1 MFKKMISIL
10 AALVLSVS
18 AMGTAAAQETQEEI
32 QFTGMAAEQLWAETV
47 EGKTVEEMM
56 EAAREEGLAHPV
68 TEESLADSGARID
81 RENGVIYM
89 IRSDAEIG
97 KAGTSE
103 EATQMA
109 WSLVSLLGGEK
120 DIEMELYARLG
131 IGEMGIYCFSQTR
144 NGEAMYGRMLKIMA
158 DADGDVH
165 TVVSSLGFPEETDE
179 TLGVEEDLLSLK
191 LMETETPDVPDF
203 AKMIPAEWSCEAEIS
218 AGEIISITVPVAQD
232 PETGLWYLA
241 DPQRKIVLGDFRKM
255 VIEGQ
260 KDCLLFSEENAG
272 WDAADVLVYYRIL
285 QCWDYY
291 AQTGWIGPDGLG
303 TPVLV
308 LNNLCTITGESM
320 ENACYIGPMQD
331 RWQVFAYSQE
341 VGFGKCLDVLA
352 HEYTHCIT
360 ETSAVGGM
368 YKDDYG
374 AINEAISDIL
384 GNICEMRLEATAD
397 RDWYL
402 GENLG
407 EAFRSMSDP
416 HEYSQP
422 EYVWDQYYAASAM
435 HPNDINDRGG
445 VHTNSSILNYTAS
458 RLCLDEGMTL
468 EEATD
473 FWMAVDLGLTSHTD
487 YFQMPDLMEWAL
499 ETVGL
504 EKYAESVKAMA
515 EKTRMTLTER
525 PEALAEGLM
534 LVELSLPDT
543 EAMKDHGWVVMGIQ
557 VDTWG
562 AARLILD
569 LLHGSTDEEVDLFGL
584 LEALVSEEDPEM
596 ARTSLSMQP
605 LKRKLAKI
613 FQTYMG
619 WPSDGNETMTMV
631 MEQGLTTFYFLI
643 NMDPGTLEIRT
654 VVPLIG
660 KEWMDILSVT
670 EDDSEWDD
678 EQATKAIDT
687 IFSFVV
693 DILAPD
699 TTEHKVLP
707 VTGLEN
713 IQLPQAEEEP

>member
-1 MFKKMISIL
+1 MLRKIISIL

-18 AMGTAAAQETQEEI
+18 VMGTAAAQETREEI
-32 QFTGMAAEQLWAETV
+32 QFTVMPAEQLWAEPAA
-47 EGKTVEEMM
+47 GKTVDEMVA
-56 EAAREEGLAHPV
+56 AAREEGLAHPV
-68 TEESLADSGARID
+68 TEESLADAGARID

-89 IRSDAEIG
+89 IRSDAEVG
-97 KAGTSE
+97 TAGTAE
-103 EATQMA
+103 EATRMA

-158 DADGDVH
+158 DADGSVH
-165 TVVSSLGFPEETDE
+165 TIVSSLGFPEETDE
-179 TLGVEEDLLSLK
+179 TLGVEDDLLSLK
-191 LMETETPDVPDF
+191 LLEAETPDVPDF
-203 AKMIPAEWSCEAEIS
+203 ARMTPAEWECETEI
-218 AGEIISITVPVAQD
+218 GGGDIISMTVPVAQD

-241 DPQRKIVLGDFRKM
+241 DPQRKIVLGDFQKM
-255 VIEGQ
+255 VLEGQ
-260 KDCLLFSEENAG
+260 KDCLLSSEENAG
-272 WDAADVLVYYRIL
+272 WDSADVLVYYRIL

-291 AQTGWIGPDGLG
+291 AQKGWIGPDGQG

-331 RWQVFAYSQE
+331 RWQAFAYSQE
-341 VGFGKCLDVLA
+341 VGFGRCLDVLA

-360 ETSAVGGM
+360 EISAVGGM

-397 RDWYL
+397 QEWTI

-407 EAFRSMSDP
+407 QAFRSMSNP
-416 HEYSQP
+416 HEYEQP
-422 EYVWDQYYAASAM
+422 EYVWDQFYASNAL

-458 RLCLDEGMTL
+458 RLCLDAGMTL

-487 YFQMPDLMEWAL
+487 YYQMAELMEWAL

-504 EKYAESVKAMA
+504 EKYAEPVKAMT

-525 PEALAEGLM
+525 PETLAEGLM

-543 EAMKDHGWVVMGIQ
+543 EAMKDHGWVVMGVQ

-584 LEALVSEEDPEM
+584 VETLLSEEDPEM
-596 ARTSLSMQP
+596 ARASLSKQT
-605 LKRKLAKI
+605 LKEKFSKI
-613 FQTYMG
+613 FRAYTG
-619 WPSDGNETMTMV
+619 WPSADNETMTMV

-654 VVPLIG
+654 IVPLIG
-660 KEWMDILSVT
+660 KEWMDILSLP
-670 EDDSEWDD
+670 EDDSEFDD
-678 EQATKAIDT
+678 EQAMKAFDT
-687 IFSFVV
+687 IFSVVV
-693 DILAPD
+693 DILAPED
-699 TTEHKVLP
+699 TEHKVLP
-707 VTGLEN
+707 MTGLEN
-713 IQLPQAEEEP
+713 VQLPQVEEEP